1 MEREMLK
8 VGDAAPA
15 FSARPIFGY
24 PVEIPKGL
32 ESGPV
37 VLCFVPF
44 LGSPFA
50 RRTLALL
57 QERFADFDRRGI
69 RIVAITQTE
78 LTAARDFVPRYH
90 LLYPLIT
97 DPEGSIQELFDIQ
110 TDRYLLSSVRSL
122 LGGGGGGGGLMDF
135 GVGWFNGPVRQL
147 GAEFVLDRS
156 GTVQF
161 AHYATGIA
169 DVPDLDALLQCASSC

>member
-8 VGDAAPA
+8 EGDPAPA

-24 PVEIPKGL
+24 PVEIPESL
-32 ESGPV
+32 RSGPI
-37 VLCFVPF
+37 VLVFVPY

-57 QERFADFDRRGI
+57 QERFADFDRRGV
-69 RIVAITQTE
+69 RIVAITQTD

-97 DPEGSIQELFDIQ
+97 DPDGELQSLFDIQ
-110 TDRYLLSSVRSL
+110 EDRYLLSSIRGL
-122 LGGGGGGGGLMDF
+122 IGRRQRAGGLFDF

-156 GTVQF
+156 GTVRC
-161 AHYATGIA
+161 AHYATGVT
-169 DVPDLDALLQCASSC
+169 DVPDVDALLTCATSC